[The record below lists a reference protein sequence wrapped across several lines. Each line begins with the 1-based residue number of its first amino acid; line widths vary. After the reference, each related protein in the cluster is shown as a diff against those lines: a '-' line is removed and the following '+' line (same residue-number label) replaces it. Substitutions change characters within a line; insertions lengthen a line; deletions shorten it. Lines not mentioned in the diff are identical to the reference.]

1 MNYFKGVIT
10 ELKQVTLPTPKQTLK
25 MSGVV
30 LFVLIV
36 STLIIWG
43 LDVGLSSALG
53 WFLGK

>member
-10 ELKQVTLPTPKQTLK
+10 ELKQVTWPTPKQTLK

-43 LDVGLSSALG
+43 FDVGLSSALG

>member
-1 MNYFKGVIT
+1 MNYFKGVIV
-10 ELKQVTLPTPKQTLK
+10 ELKRVTWPTPKQTFK
-25 MSGVV
+25 MSGIV
-30 LFVLIV
+30 LAVLIV